1 MLALLRQFLPERYKA
16 YVTLGLRMFDNLNT
30 AEERNAAIKYLLEST
45 ESDGY
50 CSVTEWA
57 KFGKLTGF
65 VGKPKN

>member
-30 AEERNAAIKYLLEST
+30 AEERNEAIKYLLSAT
-45 ESDGY
+45 ESEGY
-50 CSVTEWA
+50 CSITEWA

-65 VGKPKN
+65 VGKPKS

>member
-1 MLALLRQFLPERYKA
+1 
-16 YVTLGLRMFDNLNT
+16 MFDNLNT
-30 AEERNAAIKYLLEST
+30 AEERNAAIKYLLTATASE
-45 ESDGY
+45 GY